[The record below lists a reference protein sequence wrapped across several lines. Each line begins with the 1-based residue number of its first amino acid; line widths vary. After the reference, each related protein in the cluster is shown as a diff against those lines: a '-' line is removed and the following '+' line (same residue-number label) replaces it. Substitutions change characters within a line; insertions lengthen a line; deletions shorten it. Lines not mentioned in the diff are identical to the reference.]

1 MIFRLVA
8 LNIDG
13 TLLQSNGRL
22 HRSTKEA
29 IHYVQQKGVNV
40 TLVTSRSYPSAN
52 KLAKALKI
60 NIPIVSNRGAFIAN
74 TLEEPIFEKKID
86 ADVTFEIVRFLE
98 DFQCQFRL
106 NNEEYSI
113 GNRSKLTNNLMTK
126 TIFSS
131 ADPAFY
137 SHQFV
142 DIVSEALTDT
152 PMNPSKIE
160 VYFEDEK
167 DLDDALTALNGM
179 FSEINLVKVNK
190 LKLDM
195 VPEGVTKLNGLLRVG
210 EQLGLTSKEIVY
222 IGDDLDD
229 IPLIDAV
236 GLGVAMGNSP
246 FEVKKAA
253 DWVTRSNNQ
262 HGVTYMVKEHFRKQP
277 PIEFLRK
284 MNIIK
289 N

>member
-1 MIFRLVA
+1 MIFRLLA

-29 IHYVQQKGVNV
+29 IHYVQQKGVDV

-60 NIPIVSNRGAFIAN
+60 NIPIVTNRGAFIAN

-86 ADVTFEIVRFLE
+86 ADVAFEIVRFLE
-98 DFQCQFRL
+98 GFQCQFRL

-160 VYFEDEK
+160 VYFEDAE
-167 DLDDALTALNGM
+167 DLDDAFKALNGM

-190 LKLDM
+190 LKLEI
-195 VPEGVTKLNGLLRVG
+195 VPEGVSKLNGLLRVG
-210 EQLGLTSKEIVY
+210 EQLGITSKEIVY
-222 IGDDLDD
+222 IGDDFDD

-236 GLGVAMGNSP
+236 GLGVAMGNSS

>member
-1 MIFRLVA
+1 MIFRLLA

-29 IHYVQQKGVNV
+29 IHYVQQKGVKV

-52 KLAKALKI
+52 KLAKGLKI
-60 NIPIVSNRGAFIAN
+60 DIPIVSNRGSFISN
-74 TLEEPIFEKKID
+74 TREKPIIDKKLD
-86 ADVTFEIVRFLE
+86 ADIAFEIVRFLE
-98 DFQCQFRL
+98 GFECQFRL
-106 NNEEYSI
+106 VNEEYSL
-113 GNRSKLTNNLMTK
+113 GNRSKLSNNLMTK

-131 ADPAFY
+131 ANPAFY

-142 DIVSEALTDT
+142 DIVSETLSDN
-152 PMNPSKIE
+152 PMTPSKIE
-160 VYFEDEK
+160 AYFEDEV
-167 DLDDALTALNGM
+167 DLDDVEKALKGM
-179 FSEINLVKVNK
+179 FNEITTVKTNKFRLEVVPVGVSK
-190 LKLDM
+190 LK
-195 VPEGVTKLNGLLRVG
+195 GLLRIG
-210 EQLGLTSKEIVY
+210 EQLGVSSKEMVY
-222 IGDDLDD
+222 IGDELDD
-229 IPLIDAV
+229 IPLIDVV

-246 FEVKKAA
+246 YEVKKAA
-253 DWVTRSNNQ
+253 DWVTRSNDQ
-262 HGVTYMVKEHFRKQP
+262 HGVTYMVKEHFRKQQ

>member
-167 DLDDALTALNGM
+167 DLDDALKALNGM

>member
-1 MIFRLVA
+1 MIFRLLA

-22 HRSTKEA
+22 HRSTKDA
-29 IHYVQQKGVNV
+29 IHYVQQKGVDV

-60 NIPIVSNRGAFIAN
+60 NIPIVSNRGSFISN
-74 TLEEPIFEKKID
+74 TLETPIFEKKVD
-86 ADVTFEIVRFLE
+86 ADVAFEIARFLE
-98 DFQCQFRL
+98 GFECQFRFV
-106 NNEEYSI
+106 NEEYSL

-142 DIVSEALTDT
+142 DIVSEALTDN
-152 PMNPSKIE
+152 PMTPSKIE

-167 DLDDALTALNGM
+167 DLDDATKALQGM

-190 LKLDM
+190 LKIEI
-195 VPEGVTKLNGLLRVG
+195 VPEGVSKLNGLLRVG
-210 EQLGLTSKEIVY
+210 ESLGVTSKEMVY
-222 IGDDLDD
+222 IGDDIDD

>member
-1 MIFRLVA
+1 MIFRLLA

-29 IHYVQQKGVNV
+29 IYNVQQKGVDV

-52 KLAKALKI
+52 KLANALKI

-74 TLEEPIFEKKID
+74 TIEEPIFEKKID
-86 ADVTFEIVRFLE
+86 ADVAFEIVRFLE
-98 DFQCQFRL
+98 GFQCQFRL

-113 GNRSKLTNNLMTK
+113 GNRSKLSNNLMTR

-152 PMNPSKIE
+152 PMNPSKVE
-160 VYFEDEK
+160 VYFEDEE
-167 DLDDALTALNGM
+167 DLDDAIKALKGM
-179 FSEINLVKVNK
+179 FTEINLVKVNK
-190 LKLDM
+190 LKLDI
-195 VPEGVTKLNGLLRVG
+195 VPEGVSKLNGLLRVG

-222 IGDDLDD
+222 IGDDFDD
-229 IPLIDAV
+229 IPLIDVV

-289 N
+289 K

>member
-1 MIFRLVA
+1 MIFRLLA

-29 IHYVQQKGVNV
+29 IHYVQQKGVDV

-60 NIPIVSNRGAFIAN
+60 NIPIVSNRGSFIAN

-86 ADVTFEIVRFLE
+86 ADVAFEIVRFLE
-98 DFQCQFRL
+98 GFQSQFRL
-106 NNEEYSI
+106 VNEEYSI
-113 GNRSKLTNNLMTK
+113 GNRSKIKNNLMTK
-126 TIFSS
+126 TIFST
-131 ADPAFY
+131 ADPALY

-142 DIVSEALTDT
+142 DIVSEALTDN
-152 PMNPSKIE
+152 PMNPSKID
-160 VYFEDEK
+160 VYFEDEE
-167 DLDDALTALNGM
+167 DLDDAIKALKGM
-179 FSEINLVKVNK
+179 FTEINLVKVNK
-190 LKLDM
+190 LKLEII
-195 VPEGVTKLNGLLRVG
+195 PEGVTKLNGLLRVG
-210 EQLGLTSKEIVY
+210 EQLGLTSKEMVY

-229 IPLIDAV
+229 IPLIDAA

>member
-1 MIFRLVA
+1 MIFRLLA

-22 HRSTKEA
+22 HRSAKEA
-29 IHYVQQKGVNV
+29 IQYVQQKGVDV

-60 NIPIVSNRGAFIAN
+60 ETPIVSSRGAFISN
-74 TLEEPIFEKKID
+74 TLETPIFEKKLEEEV
-86 ADVTFEIVRFLE
+86 AFEIVRFLE
-98 DFQCQFRL
+98 GFDCQIRL
-106 NNEEYSI
+106 VNEQYSLS
-113 GNRSKLTNNLMTK
+113 NRSKLSNNLMAK

-131 ADPAFY
+131 AEPAFY

-142 DIVSEALTDT
+142 DIVSEALSNN
-152 PMNPSKIE
+152 PMNASKIE
-160 VYFEDEK
+160 AYFDDEE
-167 DLDDALTALNGM
+167 DLDDVVQALKGM
-179 FSEINLVKVNK
+179 FNEITLVKVDK
-190 LKLDM
+190 LRLEI
-195 VPEGVTKLNGLLRVG
+195 VPVGVSKLNGLLRVG
-210 EQLGLTSKEIVY
+210 EHLGVSSKQMVY

-253 DWVTRSNNQ
+253 DWITRSNNQ
-262 HGVTYMVKEHFRKQP
+262 QGVAYMVKEHFRKQQ

-289 N
+289 K

>member
-1 MIFRLVA
+1 MIFRLLA

-29 IHYVQQKGVNV
+29 VHYVQQKGVDV

-52 KLAKALKI
+52 KLANALKI

-74 TLEEPIFEKKID
+74 TIEEPIFEKKID
-86 ADVTFEIVRFLE
+86 ADVAFEIVRFLE
-98 DFQCQFRL
+98 GFQCQFRL

-113 GNRSKLTNNLMTK
+113 GNRSKLSNNLMTR

-152 PMNPSKIE
+152 PMNPSKVE
-160 VYFEDEK
+160 VYFEDEE
-167 DLDDALTALNGM
+167 DLDDAIKALKGM
-179 FSEINLVKVNK
+179 FTEINMVKVNK
-190 LKLDM
+190 LKLDI
-195 VPEGVTKLNGLLRVG
+195 VPEGVSKLNGLLRVG

-289 N
+289 K

>member
-1 MIFRLVA
+1 MIFRLLA

-22 HRSTKEA
+22 HRSAKEA
-29 IHYVQQKGVNV
+29 IQYVQQKGVDV

-60 NIPIVSNRGAFIAN
+60 ETPIVSSRGAFISN
-74 TLEEPIFEKKID
+74 TLETPIFEKKLEEEV
-86 ADVTFEIVRFLE
+86 AFEIVRFLE
-98 DFQCQFRL
+98 GFDCQIRL
-106 NNEEYSI
+106 VNEQYSLS
-113 GNRSKLTNNLMTK
+113 NRSKLSNNLMAK

-131 ADPAFY
+131 AEPAFY

-142 DIVSEALTDT
+142 DIVSEALSNN
-152 PMNPSKIE
+152 PMNASKIE
-160 VYFEDEK
+160 AYFDDEE
-167 DLDDALTALNGM
+167 DLDDVVQALKGM
-179 FSEINLVKVNK
+179 FNEITLVKVEK
-190 LKLDM
+190 LRLEI
-195 VPEGVTKLNGLLRVG
+195 VPVGVSKLNGLLRVG
-210 EQLGLTSKEIVY
+210 EHLGVSSKQMVY

-253 DWVTRSNNQ
+253 DWITRSNNQ
-262 HGVTYMVKEHFRKQP
+262 QGVAYMVKEHFRKQQ

-289 N
+289 K

>member
-1 MIFRLVA
+1 MIFRLLA

-22 HRSTKEA
+22 HKSTNEA
-29 IHYVQQKGVNV
+29 IQYVQQKGVDV

-60 NIPIVSNRGAFIAN
+60 NTPIVTNRGSFISN
-74 TLEEPIFEKKID
+74 TLENPIFEKKVD
-86 ADVTFEIVRFLE
+86 ADIAFEIVRFLE
-98 DFQCQFRL
+98 GFECQFRL
-106 NNEEYSI
+106 VNEQYSL
-113 GNRSKLTNNLMTK
+113 GNRSKISNNLMTK

-142 DIVSEALTDT
+142 DIVSEALSDT

-160 VYFEDEK
+160 VYFEDEE
-167 DLDDALTALNGM
+167 DLDDAEEALKGM
-179 FSEINLVKVNK
+179 FNEISTVKINK
-190 LKLDM
+190 LRLEI
-195 VPEGVTKLNGLLRVG
+195 VPTGVSKLNGLLRVG
-210 EQLGLTSKEIVY
+210 EYLGVSSKEMVY

-229 IPLIDAV
+229 TPLIDAV

>member
-1 MIFRLVA
+1 MIFRLLA

-29 IHYVQQKGVNV
+29 IHYVQQKGVDV
-40 TLVTSRSYPSAN
+40 TLVTSRSYPSAS

-60 NIPIVSNRGAFIAN
+60 NVPIVSNRGAFIAN

-86 ADVTFEIVRFLE
+86 ADVAFEIVRFLE
-98 DFQCQFRL
+98 GFQSQFRL
-106 NNEEYSI
+106 VNEEYSI
-113 GNRSKLTNNLMTK
+113 GNRSKMTNNLMTK

-142 DIVSEALTDT
+142 DIVSEALTDN
-152 PMNPSKIE
+152 PMNPSMIE
-160 VYFEDEK
+160 VYFEDEE
-167 DLDDALTALNGM
+167 DLDDVVKALKGM

-190 LKLDM
+190 LKLEI
-195 VPEGVTKLNGLLRVG
+195 VPEGVTKLTGLLRVG
-210 EQLGLTSKEIVY
+210 EQLGLTSKEMVY

>member
-1 MIFRLVA
+1 MIFRLLA

-106 NNEEYSI
+106 NNEEFSI

-167 DLDDALTALNGM
+167 DLDDALKALNGM
-179 FSEINLVKVNK
+179 FTEINLVKVNK

-253 DWVTRSNNQ
+253 NWVTRSNNQ

>member
-1 MIFRLVA
+1 MIFRLLA

-29 IHYVQQKGVNV
+29 IHYVQQKGVDV

-60 NIPIVSNRGAFIAN
+60 ATPIVSNRGAFIAN
-74 TLEEPIFEKKID
+74 KLEEPIFERKVD
-86 ADVTFEIVRFLE
+86 ANIAFEIVRFLE
-98 DFQCQFRL
+98 GFECQFRL
-106 NNEEYSI
+106 VNEQYSL
-113 GNRSKLTNNLMTK
+113 GNRSKLSNNLMTK
-126 TIFSS
+126 AIFSS

-142 DIVSEALTDT
+142 DIVSEALSIT

-160 VYFEDEK
+160 VYFEDEE
-167 DLDDALTALNGM
+167 DLNDVDIALKAM
-179 FSEINLVKVNK
+179 FTEISLVKINP
-190 LKLDM
+190 LRLEI
-195 VPEGVTKLNGLLRVG
+195 VPTGVSKLNGLLQVG
-210 EQLGLTSKEIVY
+210 EYLGVSSQEMVY
-222 IGDDLDD
+222 IGDEEDD

-236 GLGVAMGNSP
+236 GLGVAMGNSS
-246 FEVKKAA
+246 FSVKKAA

-284 MNIIK
+284 MNILK

>member
-1 MIFRLVA
+1 MIFRLLA

-29 IHYVQQKGVNV
+29 IHYVQQKGVDV

-60 NIPIVSNRGAFIAN
+60 NVPIVSNRGAFIAN
-74 TLEEPIFEKKID
+74 TLEDPIFEKKID
-86 ADVTFEIVRFLE
+86 ADVAFEIVRFLE
-98 DFQCQFRL
+98 GFQSQFRL
-106 NNEEYSI
+106 VNEEYSI
-113 GNRSKLTNNLMTK
+113 GNRSKMTNNLMTK

-142 DIVSEALTDT
+142 DIVSEALTDN
-152 PMNPSKIE
+152 PMNPSMIE
-160 VYFEDEK
+160 VYFEDEE
-167 DLDDALTALNGM
+167 DLDDVVKALKGM

-190 LKLDM
+190 LKLEI

-210 EQLGLTSKEIVY
+210 EQLGLTSKEMVY
-222 IGDDLDD
+222 IGDELDD